1 MPFSASS
8 DNNVGWKNVCKDSLF
23 TPSTRWSEGITGPLQ
38 HSATSNITR
47 FQRKNKFKIFV
58 LKDTDFKYC
67 EYHNTFRVMISR
79 DVCPVFMS
87 VNNVLT
93 ASSTSL
99 NFFSATLRISN
110 SSQLQCQLTYN
121 LLQLTRKDKKSTS
134 RKWGKP
140 FKRRNTK
147 ELAWCLTCVVLFC
160 LFVCCC
166 CCCCCCCLTEEI
178 SPRNTPLQLLMS
190 RNNLVPRVFSFSN
203 MAATGEKIQKS
214 FSMVNTLVP
223 C

>member
-1 MPFSASS
+1 
-8 DNNVGWKNVCKDSLF
+8 
-23 TPSTRWSEGITGPLQ
+23 
-38 HSATSNITR
+38 
-47 FQRKNKFKIFV
+47 
-58 LKDTDFKYC
+58 
-67 EYHNTFRVMISR
+67 MISR

-121 LLQLTRKDKKSTS
+121 FLQLTRKDKKSAS

-147 ELAWCLTCVVLFC
+147 ELAWCLTCCLI
-160 LFVCCC
+160 LFVC
-166 CCCCCCCLTEEI
+166 LLLLLLLLFNWRNITTEY
-178 SPRNTPLQLLMS
+178 PLQLLMR

-214 FSMVNTLVP
+214 FSMVNMLFP

>member
-1 MPFSASS
+1 M
-8 DNNVGWKNVCKDSLF
+8 
-23 TPSTRWSEGITGPLQ
+23 
-38 HSATSNITR
+38 R
-47 FQRKNKFKIFV
+47 FQSKNKFKIYV
-58 LKDTDFKYC
+58 LKDTDFQYC
-67 EYHNTFRVMISR
+67 EYYNTFRVMISR

-110 SSQLQCQLTYN
+110 SSQLQCKLTHN
-121 LLQLTRKDKKSTS
+121 LLQLTRKDKKSTL
-134 RKWGKP
+134 RKWGEP
-140 FKRRNTK
+140 FKRQNIK
-147 ELAWCLTCVVLFC
+147 ELAWCLTRVVLFC
-160 LFVCCC
+160 LLLLLLFNWRNIT
-166 CCCCCCCLTEEI
+166 TEY
-178 SPRNTPLQLLMS
+178 PLQLLMR

-214 FSMVNTLVP
+214 FSMVNMLFP

>member
-1 MPFSASS
+1 
-8 DNNVGWKNVCKDSLF
+8 
-23 TPSTRWSEGITGPLQ
+23 
-38 HSATSNITR
+38 
-47 FQRKNKFKIFV
+47 
-58 LKDTDFKYC
+58 
-67 EYHNTFRVMISR
+67 MISR

-140 FKRRNTK
+140 FKRRNIN

-160 LFVCCC
+160 LFVC
-166 CCCCCCCLTEEI
+166 LLLLLFNWGNITTEY
-178 SPRNTPLQLLMS
+178 PLQLLMR

-214 FSMVNTLVP
+214 FSMVNMLFP